1 MPAGCVFLSYRRDD
15 SAGYARALG
24 DALVMEFGAARV
36 FIDVDDI
43 AAGQAFGDVILQQLG
58 SAKLLL
64 VLIGRRWL
72 GEREGGTPRLFDA
85 DDFVRR
91 EVATCLAR
99 GAVVLPVLL
108 DGAAMPKAQQ
118 LPPEL
123 QALVGRQALTLD
135 NARYADDLQRL
146 MDAVR
151 AVIGVPMAATPAP
164 QRRKALAL
172 AAGAAVLLAA
182 AGAWWGLDQRQDE
195 RYDERWNEPQNER
208 QNERAAARAA
218 VNGRWMAEIDY
229 GWANA
234 RFTETLDLQ
243 GEAQLLSGTAS
254 FLRVPRVIVEGQLE
268 GETLAFS
275 TRSTEVL
282 GRESRET
289 VHRYRLRFVGDE
301 LRGTLQTEGGSSPS
315 GPVAFVARRAGAAP
329 GAAGAASAAAKV
341 PP

>member
-43 AAGQAFGDVILQQLG
+43 AAGQAFGDVIQQQLG

-72 GEREGGTPRLFDA
+72 GEREGAAPRLFDA

-91 EVATCLAR
+91 EVATGLAR

-146 MDAVR
+146 MGAVR

-164 QRRKALAL
+164 QRRTALAL

-182 AGAWWGLDQRQDE
+182 AGAWWGLVQRQDE
-195 RYDERWNEPQNER
+195 RQNER
-208 QNERAAARAA
+208 QNEPAAARAA
-218 VNGRWMAEIDY
+218 VNGRWVAEIDY

-243 GEAQLLSGTAS
+243 GEAQLLGGTAS
-254 FLRVPRVIVEGQLE
+254 FLRVPRVIVEGKLV

-315 GPVAFVARRAGAAP
+315 GPVAFVARRAGVAP

>member
-1 MPAGCVFLSYRRDD
+1 MPAGCVFISYRRDD

-24 DALVMEFGAARV
+24 DALALEFGAARV

-43 AAGQAFGDVILQQLG
+43 AAGQAFGDVIQQQLG
-58 SAKLLL
+58 SAQLLL

-72 GEREGGTPRLFDA
+72 GERDGAAPRLFDA

-91 EVATCLAR
+91 EVATGLAR

-151 AVIGVPMAATPAP
+151 AVIGVPTAATPAP
-164 QRRKALAL
+164 RRRRALAL
-172 AAGAAVLLAA
+172 VAGAGVLLAA
-182 AGAWWGLDQRQDE
+182 AGAWWGLSQRQDE
-195 RYDERWNEPQNER
+195 RQNER
-208 QNERAAARAA
+208 QNEHAAAQAA
-218 VNGRWMAEIDY
+218 VNGRWLAEIDY

-234 RFTETLDLQ
+234 RYTETFDLQ
-243 GEAQLLSGTAS
+243 GGAQLLSGTAS
-254 FLRVPRVIVEGQLE
+254 FLRVPRVIVEGQRV
-268 GETLAFS
+268 GDTLIFS

-282 GRESRET
+282 GSESRET
-289 VHRYRLRFVGDE
+289 AHRYRLRLVGDE
-301 LRGTLQTEGGSSPS
+301 LQGTLQTEGGSSPS
-315 GPVAFVARRAGAAP
+315 GPVAFVARRAGAASR
-329 GAAGAASAAAKV
+329 AASAASAASAAAKV

>member
-1 MPAGCVFLSYRRDD
+1 MSAGCVFLSYRRDD

-24 DALVMEFGAARV
+24 DALALEFGAARV

-43 AAGQAFGDVILQQLG
+43 AAGQAFGDVIQQRLG

-64 VLIGRRWL
+64 VLIGSRWL
-72 GEREGGTPRLFDA
+72 GEREGGTPRVFDA

-151 AVIGVPMAATPAP
+151 AVIGVPMASTPAP
-164 QRRKALAL
+164 QRRTALALAL
-172 AAGAAVLLAA
+172 AAGATVLLAA
-182 AGAWWGLDQRQDE
+182 AGAWWGLAQRQDE
-195 RYDERWNEPQNER
+195 RRNER
-208 QNERAAARAA
+208 QNEPAAARAG

-254 FLRVPRVIVEGQLE
+254 FLRVPRVIVEGQLV

-282 GRESRET
+282 GRESREI

-301 LRGTLQTEGGSSPS
+301 LRGTMQTEGGSSPS
-315 GPVAFVARRAGAAP
+315 GPVAFVARRAGVAP

>member
-43 AAGQAFGDVILQQLG
+43 AAGQAFGDVIQQQLG

-72 GEREGGTPRLFDA
+72 GEREGAAPRLFDA

-91 EVATCLAR
+91 EVATGLAR

-146 MDAVR
+146 MGAVR

-164 QRRKALAL
+164 QRRTALAL

-182 AGAWWGLDQRQDE
+182 AGAWWGLVQRQDE
-195 RYDERWNEPQNER
+195 RQNER
-208 QNERAAARAA
+208 QNEPAAARAA
-218 VNGRWMAEIDY
+218 VNGRWVAEIDY

-243 GEAQLLSGTAS
+243 GEAQLLGGTAS
-254 FLRVPRVIVEGQLE
+254 FLRVPRVIVEGQLV